1 MSSYGSRKQIYG
13 TSGKSG
19 SHKEV
24 RISTAEKS
32 GRDSKYE
39 GYSELNRGSDKRTR
53 KDRKSIDNRSK
64 DDLEQEMI
72 SNLQRQIGTLELEI
86 KMLKERE
93 VDQKNK
99 ASGYETLL
107 RDKIPLNEHFLA
119 LKNKFNND

>member
-1 MSSYGSRKQIYG
+1 MSIALPFLFIMSIIHLKPWYSDG

-39 GYSELNRGSDKRTR
+39 GYSELSRGNDKRME

-64 DDLEQEMI
+64 DDLELEMI
-72 SNLQRQIGTLELEI
+72 SNLQR
-86 KMLKERE
+86 
-93 VDQKNK
+93 
-99 ASGYETLL
+99 
-107 RDKIPLNEHFLA
+107 
-119 LKNKFNND
+119 